1 LRPWSGGS
9 RLDRRVTLRENG
21 RRNRLPFQLGEGH
34 AQARS
39 ACRNTGHDPSSV
51 FRDVTKIVDAGPLQR
66 GRADVQMLRF
76 GCYLVAMNG
85 DPDKSEVAA
94 AQRYFAVMTR
104 VAEKQVTAPA
114 AIIEKPRP
122 WSERFRETTIPHLRF
137 VNVNHPGCFTVV
149 TTLVAPILYLED
161 ELIRHMLKPGPSDR
175 PDVSI
180 GLCWAND
187 RRSRGLPDVE
197 RFAPLCLPDQER
209 EVWLKVYDNAE
220 RGECEAWFA
229 RTYLRDKLPNYLTCK
244 PSFRVYGGQ
253 CRGQYLSR
261 SDWTAGPTKALP
273 ASATHGGRWFLP
285 RGGQGADDRKPT
297 AQPVRRPHLTRRAV
311 STPATWPGF
320 FFIPSICTKIHRFAQ
335 QPQRT

>member
-1 LRPWSGGS
+1 MSSNLPRPFRPGRSPFDDIMHVEDDGTEWWSARELMPYLGYS
-9 RLDRRVTLRENG
+9 RWENLENVI
-21 RRNRLPFQLGEGH
+21 RK
-34 AQARS
+34 ARS

-244 PSFRVYGGQ
+244 PSFRVYGE
-253 CRGQYLSR
+253 L
-261 SDWTAGPTKALP
+261 PP
-273 ASATHGGRWFLP
+273 ASAADNTCQGLT
-285 RGGQGADDRKPT
+285 GQPAQLKPYLRRQLT
-297 AQPVRRPHLTRRAV
+297 AAG
-311 STPATWPGF
+311 GF
-320 FFIPSICTKIHRFAQ
+320 FRAGDKVPMIEN
-335 QPQRT
+335 PQRSLFDGLT